1 MNVLCRFSDMTR
13 VPSQKTS
20 WAVKMEKKAEHKA
33 AKALEQKL
41 KAEKKAKQEVM
52 SSSRVAN
59 KPCQGSPFF
68 MTLEGALTPVLA
80 F

>member
-1 MNVLCRFSDMTR
+1 MTR

-52 SSSRVAN
+52 SSSG
-59 KPCQGSPFF
+59 KPTMPGLPIF
-68 MTLEGALTPVLA
+68 PD
-80 F
+80 